1 MPSALNIG
9 LTYIREVQRPNFAHG
24 GLPGILGHMGHSKVR
39 LGSFFAW
46 IPRCIHI
53 HIYISGVT
61 KDIYIYIYKYK
72 IDRYSKST
80 IYTLYVYHQQDL

>member
-39 LGSFFAW
+39 LVSFFAW
-46 IPRCIHI
+46 IPRCIYT
-53 HIYISGVT
+53 YISGVT
-61 KDIYIYIYKYK
+61 KDMYLYIYI
-72 IDRYSKST
+72 
-80 IYTLYVYHQQDL
+80 